1 MRLATGSVALRL
13 AGDSIAIAA
22 PSVHLP
28 YLAAGT
34 SAVLAPTDTTIHYRE
49 PAPLIFYI
57 IGRSFF
63 RTDSFQNR
71 KQNLESESR
80 LEPIA
85 RTNNTPATRLA
96 TLVGLAGKARDLIFF
111 ILKDREVY
119 LTLGGRYRK
128 KVPCRWI
135 P

>member
-1 MRLATGSVALRL
+1 LRL

-49 PAPLIFYI
+49 PAPP

-63 RTDSFQNR
+63 FKAWSWCMSLLYPFQLPSFQKDSNWR
-71 KQNLESESR
+71 MKLQLNLLEREEDR
-80 LEPIA
+80 LE
-85 RTNNTPATRLA
+85 
-96 TLVGLAGKARDLIFF
+96 VGLGLDPQAQGTSIPGMKS
-111 ILKDREVY
+111 
-119 LTLGGRYRK
+119 TLSRSTSF
-128 KVPCRWI
+128 
-135 P
+135 